1 MPSVA
6 SLQSLCA
13 KDISQRLRSS
23 YDRLRKELLGIIT
36 VEFCPIEDELRIE
49 VPCTLLSLIEA
60 PRFLPAISS
69 TTVIIEGYKG
79 IYKVSCMSEHWL
91 QLCFEICTE
100 CVEVIPKLEFPIQ

>member
-1 MPSVA
+1 MLLFNLSVPKTFLNVFA
-6 SLQSLCA
+6 LPTIACE
-13 KDISQRLRSS
+13 R
-23 YDRLRKELLGIIT
+23 YFLGYIT